1 MTGSTHE
8 ANMSTTHLT
17 VLFDGGCPLCSREIA
32 HYQQL
37 TALVPIHWVDIT
49 RDDGMLQQLGVGRE
63 EAMAEF
69 HVLDET
75 GHIHKGADG
84 FVVLWQS
91 LPYFRW
97 LASMCQTLH
106 LLPVM
111 RYFYTH
117 FARWHYKRRCDS
129 GVCG

>member
-1 MTGSTHE
+1 
-8 ANMSTTHLT
+8 MSTTNLT

-32 HYQQL
+32 HYQKL
-37 TALVPIHWVDIT
+37 TSLIPIQWVDIT
-49 RDDGMLQQLGVGRE
+49 RDDGMLRQFAVTRE
-63 EAMAEF
+63 DAMAEF

-75 GHIHKGADG
+75 GQIHKGADG
-84 FVVLWQS
+84 FVVLWQG

-97 LASMCQTLH
+97 LASICQTLH
-106 LLPVM
+106 LLPLM

-117 FARWHYKRRCDS
+117 FARWHYKRRCNT